1 MSDDHDV
8 IRCEACGQQPELVR
22 LGSMENL
29 EHASFGVECGCAMD
43 SRGTP
48 VGSYVDVNDLPD
60 RWSVAAD
67 D

>member
-1 MSDDHDV
+1 MSDGHDA
-8 IRCEACGQQPELVR
+8 IRCENCGQQPDLVR
-22 LGSMENL
+22 LGSMDNL
-29 EHASFGVECGCAMD
+29 EHASFGVECSCSMD

-60 RWSVAAD
+60 SWSVSHD